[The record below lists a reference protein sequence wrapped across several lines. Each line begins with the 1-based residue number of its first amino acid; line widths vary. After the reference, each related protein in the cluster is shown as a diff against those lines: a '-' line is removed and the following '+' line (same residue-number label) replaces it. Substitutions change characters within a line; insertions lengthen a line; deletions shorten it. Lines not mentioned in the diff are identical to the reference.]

1 MKFDSNGFALFRTSP
16 LDEWHDQKDAPFTY
30 AYAPDY
36 IIGVKD
42 TADKRYVPWGKKKVK
57 LANNRGNYMMRRF
70 RFAIGFGKPY
80 ERDIA
85 WLSPGKLASNLA
97 EFTVIFDPLT
107 EEFHF
112 GK

>member
-1 MKFDSNGFALFRTSP
+1 
-16 LDEWHDQKDAPFTY
+16 
-30 AYAPDY
+30 
-36 IIGVKD
+36 
-42 TADKRYVPWGKKKVK
+42 
-57 LANNRGNYMMRRF
+57 MMRRF
-70 RFAIGFGKPY
+70 RFAIGFGKSY